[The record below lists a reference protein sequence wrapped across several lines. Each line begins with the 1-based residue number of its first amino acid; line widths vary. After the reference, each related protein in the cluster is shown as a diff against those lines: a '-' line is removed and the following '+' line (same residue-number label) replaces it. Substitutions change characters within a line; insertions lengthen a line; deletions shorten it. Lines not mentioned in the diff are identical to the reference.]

1 MNQANTMA
9 KVIYDALDDKKGA
22 DIKIIDISTVS
33 TIADY
38 FVIATGNSNSQVSAL
53 VENVEEQMHKNGFA
67 MKQREGNGNSP
78 WILLDYADVIVHV
91 FDKENRSFYNLEH
104 IWHDGKEI
112 MRDDFVKGM
121 IKSWINHRFI
131 LQHLKQH

>member
-53 VENVEEQMHKNGFA
+53 VENVEEQMHKNGICHEA
-67 MKQREGNGNSP
+67 ARG
-78 WILLDYADVIVHV
+78 
-91 FDKENRSFYNLEH
+91 
-104 IWHDGKEI
+104 
-112 MRDDFVKGM
+112 
-121 IKSWINHRFI
+121 
-131 LQHLKQH
+131 

>member
-9 KVIYDALDDKKGA
+9 KVIYDALDEKKGA

-38 FVIATGNSNSQVSAL
+38 FVIATGNSNSQVSAM
-53 VENVEEQMHKNGFA
+53 VENVEEQIHKNGFA
-67 MKQREGNGNSP
+67 MKKREGNGNSP

-112 MRDDFVKGM
+112 MRDD
-121 IKSWINHRFI
+121 
-131 LQHLKQH
+131 L

>member
-9 KVIYDALDDKKGA
+9 KVIYDALDEKKGA

-78 WILLDYADVIVHV
+78 W
-91 FDKENRSFYNLEH
+91 NRAC
-104 IWHDGKEI
+104 
-112 MRDDFVKGM
+112 V
-121 IKSWINHRFI
+121 
-131 LQHLKQH
+131 